1 MAPRKR
7 LNPTRNDLSQSARS
21 GAVERL
27 DQLLADCIDLQG
39 QCKQAHWNVK
49 GPTFIALHKL
59 FDEIHGAVSEYVD
72 LIAERLVQ
80 LGGTAAGTV
89 RSVAGR
95 TTLPDYPLSITSGR
109 EHAAA
114 LAGALANF
122 GRTSR
127 RAIDEMAALQ
137 DSVSADM
144 LTEVTRGID
153 QWLWFV
159 EAHLQGK

>member
-1 MAPRKR
+1 MTPRNR
-7 LNPTRNDLSQSARS
+7 LNPTRNDLSKSTRS

-49 GPTFIALHKL
+49 GPAFIALHKL
-59 FDEIHGAVSEYVD
+59 FDEIHGAVAEYVD

-95 TTLPDYPLSITSGR
+95 TTLPDYPLTITSGR
-109 EHAAA
+109 DHAAA

-122 GRTSR
+122 GKAAR
-127 RAIDEMAALQ
+127 RGIEEMTELEDA
-137 DSVSADM
+137 VSADM
-144 LTEVTRGID
+144 LTEVTRGTD
-153 QWLWFV
+153 QWVWFV